1 MVPSIHC
8 TKHGAGCVQEPPEQ
22 AKLLPQQV
30 PSIFLTQVQGW
41 LVLVDWHK
49 PAEQVCV
56 VTVCVPEAVLAQV
69 LAQVQPL
76 QAVAVC
82 VAQVRPSVLRVQVQ
96 LWVSVL
102 ATHAPPEQTRLVLD

>member
-8 TKHGAGCVQEPPEQ
+8 TKHGAGCIQEPPEQ
-22 AKLLPQQV
+22 AKLSPQQV

-41 LVLVDWHK
+41 LVGGEETHE

-69 LAQVQPL
+69 LAQAQPL
-76 QAVAVC
+76 QALAVC

-96 LWVSVL
+96 LWVW
-102 ATHAPPEQTRLVLD
+102 RLGTG